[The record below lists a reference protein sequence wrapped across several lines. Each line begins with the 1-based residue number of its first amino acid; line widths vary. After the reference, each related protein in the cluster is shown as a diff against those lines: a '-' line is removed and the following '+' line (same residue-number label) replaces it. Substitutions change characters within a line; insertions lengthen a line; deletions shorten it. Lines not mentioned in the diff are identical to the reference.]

1 MNILIAC
8 PISKRA
14 VEKLKQKHDV
24 ICAFNA
30 SEEQLISLVYD
41 IEIIIFR
48 NGIKISPK
56 VIAAA
61 PKLKFLIGAS
71 SGSYNLDIDYAKTRG
86 LQLIHIPNP
95 GSKFFLN

>member
-1 MNILIAC
+1 MNILIAS
-8 PISKRA
+8 PISKRTI
-14 VEKLKQKHDV
+14 EKLRLKHNV

-30 SEEQLISLVYD
+30 SEELLISLVNE

-48 NGIKISPK
+48 NGTKISPK

-71 SGSYNLDIDYAKTRG
+71 SGSYNLDVDYAKTRG

-95 GSKFFLN
+95 GSNFFLN

>member
-8 PISKRA
+8 PISKYTI
-14 VEKLKQKHDV
+14 EKLRRKHNV

-56 VIAAA
+56 VLAAA

-95 GSKFFLN
+95 GSKYFLN